1 MPVLFPYLLERIFQ
15 FIKFNFCIQIIN
27 FSIIDPILQSLPTLP
42 SSASLHDLR
51 DPLARNSCVSRMRN
65 INIQGICAIVRIFRF
80 DRLERLVLFVQE
92 NRRSL
97 HSSFI
102 FILFLPRSRLFQC
115 TRTGRNYWP
124 STTSGFNFSRDVEDF
139 FSYDRRNFHAGKYY
153 RSLTSERLVSS
164 MM

>member
-1 MPVLFPYLLERIFQ
+1 MPVLFPYFLERIFQ

-27 FSIIDPILQSLPTLP
+27 FSIIDPILVCQLCQVRQVYTIYVIPWLETR
-42 SSASLHDLR
+42 ASLE
-51 DPLARNSCVSRMRN
+51 N

-102 FILFLPRSRLFQC
+102 FILFLPRSRVFQYC

-124 STTSGFNFSRDVEDF
+124 STTSGFNFSRGVEDF

>member
-27 FSIIDPILQSLPTLP
+27 FSIIDPILVCQLCQVRQVYTIYVIPWLETR
-42 SSASLHDLR
+42 ASLE
-51 DPLARNSCVSRMRN
+51 C
-65 INIQGICAIVRIFRF
+65 GILIFKGFVRLFEF
-80 DRLERLVLFVQE
+80 SDFERLVLFVQE

-102 FILFLPRSRLFQC
+102 FILFLWHSRLFQYC

-124 STTSGFNFSRDVEDF
+124 STTSGFNFSRGVEDF